1 MGKFN
6 NSSILFEMDAGE
18 VVQLQAFIWLEGQ
31 DVDCTKAIA
40 DAHIIANPQFA
51 VDPVGGSG
59 LVPIPRN

>member
-1 MGKFN
+1 
-6 NSSILFEMDAGE
+6 MDAGE

-31 DVDCTKAIA
+31 DVDCTNAIA
-40 DAHIIANPQFA
+40 DAHIIANLQFA